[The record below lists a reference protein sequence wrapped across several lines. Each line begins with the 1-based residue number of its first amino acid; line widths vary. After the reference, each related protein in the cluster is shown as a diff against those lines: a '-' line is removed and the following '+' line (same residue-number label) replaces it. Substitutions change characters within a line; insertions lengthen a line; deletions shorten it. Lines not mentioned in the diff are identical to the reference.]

1 MCKLVKPDI
10 CMSIKNPDI
19 CKSVKPDI
27 CMSVKPDI
35 CKSVKP
41 DKCKSIEPDYCSS
54 AGGNETEN
62 MEYPEFGDD
71 FMSVDEVTEGL
82 LSPDCTVGSLAS
94 PILFENHSQTPTPK
108 SSRNR
113 NTDMKESEIKKK
125 LGFNIVTPLESMVKK
140 NRSNNLNNMRIIG
153 KLRRLIYFYEQEIK
167 VISKFCKN
175 ELFPTMKF
183 LERSDPDLTY
193 GGTIMEELFVLLN
206 IKKETIDN
214 EEKKLIIKEIFT
226 VLTTHITARRS
237 YVRETLEKVLISK

>member
-1 MCKLVKPDI
+1 
-10 CMSIKNPDI
+10 
-19 CKSVKPDI
+19 
-27 CMSVKPDI
+27 MSVKPDI

-54 AGGNETEN
+54 AGIAGGNETEN
-62 MEYPEFGDD
+62 MEFQEFGDD

-94 PILFENHSQTPTPK
+94 PILYENNSQTPTPI

-113 NTDMKESEIKKK
+113 NTDMKECEIKKN
-125 LGFNIVTPLESMVKK
+125 LGFNSVTPLESMVRK
-140 NRSNNLNNMRIIG
+140 NRSNNLNNKRIVG
-153 KLRRLIYFYEQEIK
+153 KLRKLIYFYEQEIK

-183 LERSDPDLTY
+183 LERTDPDLTY
-193 GGTIMEELFVLLN
+193 GGSIAEELLDLLN

-214 EEKKLIIKEIFT
+214 EDKKLIIKEIFT

-237 YVRETLEKVLISK
+237 YVRETLEKVLISKWIYKLCNFFI